1 MFEDLV
7 QGLVEAQ
14 QEAENL
20 GLTEIADEI
29 ESIWTGLSL
38 MDPDPLEP
46 GEY

>member
-1 MFEDLV
+1 MFEHLV
-7 QGLVEAQ
+7 EELVEAQ